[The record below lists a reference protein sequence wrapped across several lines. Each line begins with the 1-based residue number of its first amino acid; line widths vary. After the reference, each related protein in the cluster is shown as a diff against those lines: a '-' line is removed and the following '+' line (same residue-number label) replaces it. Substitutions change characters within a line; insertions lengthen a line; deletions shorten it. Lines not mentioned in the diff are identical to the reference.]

1 MKLLKKDQL
10 KFRVVEIFR
19 SVEGEGKWVGLPAI
33 FVRLEGCNLRCSWCD
48 TSYSYDGTTYTELE
62 IQEILEKIEDHHN
75 VKRICI
81 TGGEPFFTQDLD
93 QLVKV
98 LTEKNYTV
106 FIQTNGTLWNENFEN
121 LNLDLVYIT
130 CSPKPPFYFVHKK
143 LIPYIRELKFVVDDN
158 IKLTDILRDEF
169 KSIIYNDTI
178 ILQPESNRK
187 EMVEKALHIQD
198 ELLKF
203 GIESRV
209 IPQCHKILCL
219 P

>member
-19 SVEGEGKWVGLPAI
+19 SVEGEGKWVGLPAV

-48 TSYSYDGTTYTELE
+48 TSYSYDGISYSELDL
-62 IQEILEKIEDHHN
+62 QEILDKVETYNI
-75 VKRICI
+75 KRVCI
-81 TGGEPFFTQDLD
+81 TGGEPFFTQNLDL
-93 QLVKV
+93 LVKF
-98 LTEKNYTV
+98 LTEKGFNV
-106 FIQTNGTLWNENFEN
+106 FIQTNGTLWNENFET
-121 LNLDLVYIT
+121 LNWDLIYIT
-130 CSPKPPFYFVHKK
+130 CSPKPPFYFVHQK

-158 IKLTDILRDEF
+158 LKLTDIVRKEF
-169 KSIIYNDTI
+169 KEIIDKDTV

-187 EMVEKALHIQD
+187 EMVEKALKLQD
-198 ELLKF
+198 DLLKL